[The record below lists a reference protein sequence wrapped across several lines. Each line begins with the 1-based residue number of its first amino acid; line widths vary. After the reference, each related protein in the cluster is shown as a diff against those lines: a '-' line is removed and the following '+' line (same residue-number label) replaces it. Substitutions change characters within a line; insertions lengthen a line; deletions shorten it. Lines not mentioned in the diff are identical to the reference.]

1 LAAIQG
7 GVLMLQATGSLDYLV
22 GGLDA
27 AMFPLGIRGP
37 VSA

>member
-22 GGLDA
+22 AGLDA
-27 AMFPLGIRGP
+27 AMFPLAIRGQ
-37 VSA
+37 AGA